1 MSENELG
8 LFGKSDKPDHE
19 SAWEL
24 YQKGDDFNRQI
35 RLYDTVRV
43 NQNFYIGRQWE
54 GVEANGQP
62 TIQENFLKRVVG
74 FQTATV
80 TTDNIN
86 VNASALAA
94 TPNTDE
100 LIEPVRIVNEEFQAL
115 TERNRV
121 PSMLREFT
129 RNAAVDGDGC
139 TYTYWDTTVRN
150 AAGRMGDIRTE
161 VIDNTRV
168 FFGNPNDRHVQ
179 TQPFIQI
186 VSREITRRVKLRAK
200 QNKMKDWER
209 IKPDEDATEQTDN
222 VKLTDDKTTV
232 ILTMW
237 KDEETG
243 EVWAY
248 ESTQDAGVR
257 EPWKLGIKLYPITW
271 LNWDYVKDCYHGQA
285 MITGLIPN
293 QISVNQMWSMSAI
306 WAKRGAFPKTV
317 YNKTLISKWDNRVGS
332 AIGIA
337 GGDINN
343 VAKILDGQPLNPM
356 ISNMISQ
363 LVKDT
368 QESMGAT
375 GTAMGEGRAD
385 NTSAIIALQRAA
397 ATPSELTKQNLYE
410 TVEELFRIYLE
421 FMAEYYGKRTVDMD
435 PPDELV
441 QKAAMLGVQ
450 LPDKLPMEFDF
461 KTLKDHPM
469 TIKLDVGA
477 SSYYSEI
484 ASIQTLDNLLRD
496 GHINVIQYLERI
508 PDGYIPA
515 RRALVAELK
524 SQQAA
529 MQAQQAMMGGM
540 DMGGMEPPPA
550 PATGGSPMENV
561 EKPSIP
567 GGSGYSQLQRVINKT
582 GDTKSVI

>member
-186 VSREITRRVKLRAK
+186 VSREITRREKLRAK

-237 KDEETG
+237 KDEDTG

>member
-1 MSENELG
+1 MNDIELG
-8 LFGKSDKPDHE
+8 LFGKSDRPNHE
-19 SAWEL
+19 SAWKL
-24 YQKGDDFNRQI
+24 YQKGEEFNQRI
-35 RLYDTVRV
+35 RLHDTVRV
-43 NQNFYIGRQWE
+43 NENFFIGKQWE

-74 FQTATV
+74 FQVATV
-80 TTDNIN
+80 TTDNIT
-86 VNASALAA
+86 VNASPLAA
-94 TPNTDE
+94 TENTDE
-100 LIEPVRIVNEEFQAL
+100 LIQPVRIVNEEFQAL
-115 TERNRV
+115 AERNRI
-121 PSMLREFT
+121 PAMLRSFT
-129 RNAAVDGDGC
+129 RDAAVDGDGC
-139 TYTYWDTTVRN
+139 TYTYWDTTVKN
-150 AAGRMGDIRTE
+150 AAGRKGDIRTE

-186 VSREITRRVKLRAK
+186 TSREITRRVMLRAK
-200 QNKMKDWER
+200 RNKMPNWDR
-209 IKPDEDATEQTDN
+209 IEPDDDSTAQTDD

-232 ILTMW
+232 LLTMW

-243 EVWAY
+243 EVWAF
-248 ESTQDAGVR
+248 ESTKDCGVR
-257 EPWKLGIKLYPITW
+257 KPWSLGIKLYPVTW

-306 WAKRGAFPKTV
+306 WAKRGAFPKTI
-317 YNKTLISKWDNRVGS
+317 YNKTLISRWDNRVGS

-337 GGDINN
+337 GGDVNN
-343 VAKILDGQPLNPM
+343 VAKIVDGQPLNPM
-356 ISNMISQ
+356 IANMITQ

-410 TVEELFRIYLE
+410 SVEDLFRIYLE
-421 FMAEYYGKRTVDMD
+421 FMGEYYGKRTVDMD
-435 PPDELV
+435 PPDELL

-450 LPDKLPMEFDF
+450 LPEKLPMAFDF

-496 GHINVIQYLERI
+496 GHISILQYLERI

-515 RRALVAELK
+515 RRALLAELK
-524 SQQAA
+524 SQLA
-529 MQAQQAMMGGM
+529 AQQAMQAAMPPM
-540 DMGGMEPPPA
+540 ADGMEAPPGLT
-550 PATGGSPMENV
+550 TGGNPMAGV
-561 EKPSIP
+561 GPPSIP
-567 GGSGYSQLQRVINKT
+567 GGSGYGQLQRVVNKT
-582 GDTKSVI
+582 GDTKGVI